1 MSRPG
6 IEYESVERAACHLL
20 SQGQHPSVQKIRDIL
35 KTGSNTTI
43 AKHLKNWQANFAT
56 KRSPALP
63 EDVPEDLMNPLD
75 DIWALAREKAEESY
89 QQHKE
94 EFEAK
99 LEAAVTAQAETF
111 IEIEAKDGQIK
122 TLQSKLSTLQ
132 ETLRDTQLQLSQLQ
146 GEHTTQTSELEKAYS
161 EIERTH
167 DLLKEQNEFFDNERK
182 RIAIDH
188 ENNLKYEQERSASTE
203 NRLLSEIDQ
212 LRQEVKS
219 QENKYQQHQS
229 ELKEYKADCH
239 EREIALHKTN
249 TDLIGE
255 IKRLEAAC
263 SELKSTAKSESI
275 AKHQLA
281 ETQKQLSKSLDT
293 VAALSKANEQSKN
306 NEVLLAKEIGQLGE
320 ALAHLQLTVRGQD
333 DEHDDNDTHR

>member
-99 LEAAVTAQAETF
+99 LEAAVTAQAETI

-132 ETLRDTQLQLSQLQ
+132 ETLRDTELQLSQLQ
-146 GEHTTQTSELEKAYS
+146 GEHTTQTSELEKNYS
-161 EIERTH
+161 ELARTH
-167 DLLKEQNEFFDNERK
+167 ELLKEQTEFFDSERQ
-182 RIAIDH
+182 RIASVN
-188 ENNLKYEQERSASTE
+188 ENTLKHEQERSLATE
-203 NRLLSEIDQ
+203 NRFLNEIDQ
-212 LRQEVKS
+212 LRQEVKL
-219 QENKYQQHQS
+219 QENRYQEKQN
-229 ELKEYKADCH
+229 ELNKLKEDSH
-239 EREIALHKTN
+239 QREIAIHKINTN
-249 TDLIGE
+249 LVGE
-255 IKRLEAAC
+255 NKQLEAECTEHNKAA
-263 SELKSTAKSESI
+263 ETV
-275 AKHQLA
+275 KHQLV
-281 ETQKQLSKSLDT
+281 ESQKQLSKSQDMIES
-293 VAALSKANEQSKN
+293 LSEAHEQSKN
-306 NEVLLAKEIGQLGE
+306 NEILLTNTIGQLKENITYFKTILLEQDGE
-320 ALAHLQLTVRGQD
+320 SDHPTKAS
-333 DEHDDNDTHR
+333 

>member
-75 DIWALAREKAEESY
+75 DIWTLAREKAEESY
-89 QQHKE
+89 QQYKE
-94 EFEAK
+94 ESEAK
-99 LEAAVTAQAETF
+99 LEAAVTAQAEAI
-111 IEIEAKDGQIK
+111 IEIEANASQIE
-122 TLQSKLSTLQ
+122 TLQSDASVTQ
-132 ETLRDTQLQLSQLQ
+132 EALRDTQLQLSQLQ
-146 GEHTTQTSELEKAYS
+146 GEHTAQASELEKTYN
-161 EIERTH
+161 ELHRTH
-167 DLLKEQNEFFDNERK
+167 ALLKEQNEYFDNERK

-188 ENNLKYEQERSASTE
+188 ENTLKYEQERSSSTE

-219 QENKYQQHQS
+219 QGNVCQQKQS
-229 ELKEYKADCH
+229 ELKEYKDNSH
-239 EREIALHKTN
+239 QREIALHKTN

-263 SELKSTAKSESI
+263 SELKSTAKSENN

-320 ALAHLQLTVRGQD
+320 ALAHLQLTARGQD
-333 DEHDDNDTHR
+333 DEHTN